1 MPQLV
6 RKTCLAMTCLIAV
19 AVTQHVARA
28 HQTSAP
34 AAGASGAMRLDVVVA
49 HKNGPPVGG
58 LAQSDFTVIDNKHTQ
73 PITSFRAVSGRDS
86 KAQVILILDAVNID
100 YERVAFAREEID
112 KYLRAEGGQL
122 TRPTAFGLLT
132 DDGMKLQQQYSTDGN
147 AVAAAV
153 DANITGL
160 REIRR
165 SSQYGGFERF
175 DISIRGIQELV
186 QREAS
191 TPDRKIVL
199 LVSPGWPLLSS
210 PGILNALDT
219 KQQKQLFGTLVNLT
233 TQMQRAN
240 MTLYT
245 VNPLG
250 TGESE
255 VRASYY
261 ESFLK
266 GVSESRKMEP
276 GNLALQVL
284 SVQSGGRAIDF
295 NNDVSA
301 VLRQCVAD
309 TQNYYEISFEP
320 APADP
325 KNYYHRVEVK
335 VVKPD
340 LTARARTGYYADA
353 GNASTNSTPN
363 AAE

>member
-1 MPQLV
+1 MFRQA
-6 RKTCLAMTCLIAV
+6 RTAWLAAAGLIAV
-19 AVTQHVARA
+19 AAMHQVGQAR
-28 HQTSAP
+28 QAP
-34 AAGASGAMRLDVVVA
+34 ATAASDAIRMDVVVS
-49 HKNGPPVGG
+49 HKNGPPVSG
-58 LAQSDFTVIDNKHTQ
+58 LQQSDFTVIDNKHTQ

-86 KAQVILILDAVNID
+86 NARVIIILDAVNID

-122 TRPTAFGLLT
+122 THPTAFGLLT
-132 DDGMKLQQQYSTDGN
+132 DNGMKLQEQYSTDGN
-147 AVAAAV
+147 SIAAAV

-165 SSQYGGFERF
+165 SSQYGGFDRF
-175 DISIRGIQELV
+175 NISIKGLAELV
-186 QREAS
+186 GREVSA
-191 TPDRKIVL
+191 PDRKIVL
-199 LVSPGWPLLSS
+199 FVSPGWPLLSS
-210 PGILNALDT
+210 PGIENSLDS
-219 KQQKQLFGTLVNLT
+219 KQQKQLFDTLVSLT
-233 TQMQRAN
+233 TQMQRGN
-240 MTLYT
+240 MTLYS

-250 TGESE
+250 AGESE
-255 VRASYY
+255 VQANYY

-266 GVSESRKMEP
+266 GVSESRRMEP

-284 SVQSGGRAIDF
+284 AVQSGGRAIDF

-320 APADP
+320 APPDP

-335 VVKPD
+335 VGKPD

-353 GNASTNSTPN
+353 GNANH
-363 AAE
+363 

>member
-1 MPQLV
+1 MLQSA
-6 RKTCLAMTCLIAV
+6 RTACLALTALIAF
-19 AVTQHVARA
+19 AVA
-28 HQTSAP
+28 HQVAQARQ
-34 AAGASGAMRLDVVVA
+34 AAAADSGPSGAIRLDVVVA

-58 LAQSDFTVIDNKHTQ
+58 LQQGDFTVIDNKHTQ

-86 KAQVILILDAVNID
+86 KAQVIIILDAVNID

-112 KYLRAEGGQL
+112 KYLRSEGGQL
-122 TRPTAFGLLT
+122 THPTAFGLLT
-132 DDGMKLQQQYSTDGN
+132 DGGMKMQEQYSTDGN
-147 AVAAAV
+147 SIAAAV

-165 SSQYGGFERF
+165 SSQYGGFDRF
-175 DISIRGIQELV
+175 NISIKGLAELV
-186 QREAS
+186 EREVSA
-191 TPDRKIVL
+191 PNRKIVL
-199 LVSPGWPLLSS
+199 FVSPGWPLLSS
-210 PGILNALDT
+210 PGIENSLDS
-219 KQQKQLFGTLVNLT
+219 KQQKQLFDSLVNLT

-240 MTLYT
+240 ITLYT

-261 ESFLK
+261 ESFVK

-295 NNDVSA
+295 DNDVSA

-320 APADP
+320 APPDP
-325 KNYYHRVEVK
+325 KNYYHRVELK
-335 VVKPD
+335 VGKPD

-353 GNASTNSTPN
+353 D
-363 AAE
+363 AAKR

>member
-1 MPQLV
+1 MLQSA
-6 RKTCLAMTCLIAV
+6 RTACLALTALIAF
-19 AVTQHVARA
+19 AVA
-28 HQTSAP
+28 HQVAQARQADSSP
-34 AAGASGAMRLDVVVA
+34 SGAIRLDVVVA

-58 LAQSDFTVIDNKHTQ
+58 LQQGDFTVIDNKHTQ

-86 KAQVILILDAVNID
+86 KAQVIIILDAVNID

-112 KYLRAEGGQL
+112 KYLRSEGGQL
-122 TRPTAFGLLT
+122 THPTAFGLLT
-132 DDGMKLQQQYSTDGN
+132 DGGMKMQEQYSTDGN
-147 AVAAAV
+147 SIATAV

-165 SSQYGGFERF
+165 SSQYGGFDRF
-175 DISIRGIQELV
+175 NISIKGLAELV
-186 QREAS
+186 EREVSA
-191 TPDRKIVL
+191 PNRKIVL
-199 LVSPGWPLLSS
+199 FVSPGWPLLSS
-210 PGILNALDT
+210 PGIENSLDS
-219 KQQKQLFGTLVNLT
+219 KQQKQLFDTLVNLT
-233 TQMQRAN
+233 TQMHRAN

-261 ESFLK
+261 ESFVK
-266 GVSESRKMEP
+266 GVSESRKIEP

-295 NNDVSA
+295 DNDVSA

-320 APADP
+320 APPDP

-335 VVKPD
+335 VGKPD

-353 GNASTNSTPN
+353 G
-363 AAE
+363 AAKR

>member
-1 MPQLV
+1 MSN
-6 RKTCLAMTCLIAV
+6 LARTLCFVMVYCFATILSQAV
-19 AVTQHVARA
+19 IEA
-28 HQTSAP
+28 QTEQSPAS
-34 AAGASGAMRLDVVVA
+34 AAGAPRLDVVVA

-58 LAQSDFTVIDNKHTQ
+58 LAQSDFTIIDNKHTQ

-86 KAQVILILDAVNID
+86 KARVIIILDAVNID

-122 TRPTAFGLLT
+122 THPTAFGLLT
-132 DDGMKLQQQYSTDGN
+132 DSGMKLQEQYSTDGN
-147 AVAAAV
+147 SIAAAV

-165 SSQYGGFERF
+165 TSQYGGFDRYN
-175 DISIRGIQELV
+175 ISIQGLAELV
-186 QREAS
+186 QREVS
-191 TPDRKIVL
+191 PPDRKIVL
-199 LVSPGWPLLSS
+199 FVSPGWPLLSG
-210 PGILNALDT
+210 PGIENSLDT
-219 KQQKQLFGTLVNLT
+219 KQQKELFDTLVNLT

-240 MTLYT
+240 VTLYT

-276 GNLALQVL
+276 GNLALQAL
-284 SVQSGGRAIDF
+284 SVQTGGRAVDF

-301 VLRQCVAD
+301 VLRECVGD

-320 APADP
+320 APLDP

-335 VVKPD
+335 VAKPD
-340 LTARARTGYYADA
+340 LTARARTGYYAGTQDA
-353 GNASTNSTPN
+353 KQ
-363 AAE
+363 

>member
-1 MPQLV
+1 MPQPIRKICIALSCLV
-6 RKTCLAMTCLIAV
+6 A
-19 AVTQHVARA
+19 AVTLQVARA
-28 HQTSAP
+28 HQAATP
-34 AAGASGAMRLDVVVA
+34 AAGASNSIRLDVVVA

-58 LAQSDFTVIDNKHTQ
+58 LTQSDFTVIDDKHTQ

-86 KAQVILILDAVNID
+86 RAQVIIILDAVNID
-100 YERVAFAREEID
+100 FERVAFAREEID

-132 DDGMKLQQQYSTDGN
+132 DSGMKLQEQYSTDGN
-147 AVAAAV
+147 SVAAAV
-153 DANITGL
+153 DANVTGL

-175 DISIRGIQELV
+175 DISVKGIQELV
-186 QREAS
+186 QRETS

-199 LVSPGWPLLSS
+199 FVSPGWPLLSS
-210 PGILNALDT
+210 PGIENSLDT
-219 KQQKQLFGTLVNLT
+219 KQQKQLFDTLVNLT

-240 MTLYT
+240 LTLYT

-250 TGESE
+250 AGESE

-266 GVSESRKMEP
+266 GVSDSRKMEP

-295 NNDVSA
+295 DNDVSA
-301 VLRQCVAD
+301 ALRQCVAE
-309 TQNYYEISFEP
+309 TQNYYEIMFEP
-320 APADP
+320 APPDP

-335 VVKPD
+335 VSKPD
-340 LTARARTGYYADA
+340 LSARARTGYYADA
-353 GNASTNSTPN
+353 GNGKH
-363 AAE
+363 